1 MIKLPIELI
10 LIIVILTTVLV
21 VCTIECLKNEKVI
34 ERQEDE
40 IKRLRKLLS
49 NTDQYDLYS
58 DR

>member
-1 MIKLPIELI
+1 MIKLPIELLLFI
-10 LIIVILTTVLV
+10 SIVLTVLV

-34 ERQEDE
+34 ERQDDE

>member
-1 MIKLPIELI
+1 MIKLPIELL
-10 LIIVILTTVLV
+10 LIIVILITVLL

-34 ERQEDE
+34 ERQDDE

>member
-21 VCTIECLKNEKVI
+21 VCTVECLKNEKVI

>member
-1 MIKLPIELI
+1 MIKLPIELL
-10 LIIVILTTVLV
+10 LIIVILITVLV
-21 VCTIECLKNEKVI
+21 VCSIECLKNEKVI

-40 IKRLRKLLS
+40 IKRLKKLLS

>member
-1 MIKLPIELI
+1 MIKLPIELL

-34 ERQEDE
+34 ERQNDE

-49 NTDQYDLYS
+49 NKDQYDLYS

>member
-1 MIKLPIELI
+1 MIKLPIELL
-10 LIIVILTTVLV
+10 LIIVILITVLV

-40 IKRLRKLLS
+40 IKRLKKLLS

>member
-1 MIKLPIELI
+1 MIKLPIELL

-40 IKRLRKLLS
+40 IKRLKKLLS

>member
-1 MIKLPIELI
+1 MIKLSIELL

>member
-1 MIKLPIELI
+1 MIKLPIELL
-10 LIIVILTTVLV
+10 LIIVILTTVLL
-21 VCTIECLKNEKVI
+21 VCTIDCLRNEKVI
-34 ERQEDE
+34 ERQEEE

>member
-1 MIKLPIELI
+1 MIKLPIELL
-10 LIIVILTTVLV
+10 LIIAILTTVLV

-34 ERQEDE
+34 ERQDDE

>member
-1 MIKLPIELI
+1 MIKLPIEL
-10 LIIVILTTVLV
+10 LLVIVILTTVLV

-40 IKRLRKLLS
+40 IKRLKKLLS

>member
-10 LIIVILTTVLV
+10 LIIVILTTVLL
-21 VCTIECLKNEKVI
+21 VCSIECLKNEKVI

>member
-1 MIKLPIELI
+1 MIKLPIELL

-21 VCTIECLKNEKVI
+21 VSTIECLKNEKVI

-40 IKRLRKLLS
+40 IKRLRKLLN
-49 NTDQYDLYS
+49 NTDKYDLYS

>member
-1 MIKLPIELI
+1 MIKLPIELL

-21 VCTIECLKNEKVI
+21 VCSGECLKNEKGI

-40 IKRLRKLLS
+40 IKRLKKLLS

>member
-1 MIKLPIELI
+1 MIKLPIELL

>member
-1 MIKLPIELI
+1 MIKLPIELL
-10 LIIVILTTVLV
+10 LIIAILTTVLV
-21 VCTIECLKNEKVI
+21 VCTIECIKNEKVI

-40 IKRLRKLLS
+40 IKRLKKLLS

>member
-1 MIKLPIELI
+1 MIKLPIELL

-49 NTDQYDLYS
+49 NKDQYDLYS

>member
-1 MIKLPIELI
+1 MIKLPIELL
-10 LIIVILTTVLV
+10 LIIVILTTVLL
-21 VCTIECLKNEKVI
+21 VCTIECIKNEKVI

-40 IKRLRKLLS
+40 IKRLKKLLS

>member
-1 MIKLPIELI
+1 MIKLPIELL
-10 LIIVILTTVLV
+10 LIIVILITVLV
-21 VCTIECLKNEKVI
+21 VCTVECLKNEKVI
-34 ERQEDE
+34 ERQENE

>member
-1 MIKLPIELI
+1 MIKLPIELL

-34 ERQEDE
+34 ERQDDE
-40 IKRLRKLLS
+40 IKRLKKLLG

>member
-1 MIKLPIELI
+1 MIKLPIELLLVIAI
-10 LIIVILTTVLV
+10 LVTVLV
-21 VCTIECLKNEKVI
+21 VCTIECIRNEKVI

-40 IKRLRKLLS
+40 IKRLRRLLS

>member
-1 MIKLPIELI
+1 MIKLPIELL

-21 VCTIECLKNEKVI
+21 VCSIECLKNEKVI

-40 IKRLRKLLS
+40 IKRLKKLLS

>member
-1 MIKLPIELI
+1 MIKLPIELL

-21 VCTIECLKNEKVI
+21 VCTVECLKNEKVI

-40 IKRLRKLLS
+40 IKRLKKLLS

>member
-1 MIKLPIELI
+1 MIKLPIELL

-34 ERQEDE
+34 ERQDDE

-49 NTDQYDLYS
+49 NKDQYDLYS

>member
-1 MIKLPIELI
+1 MIKLPIEL
-10 LIIVILTTVLV
+10 LLVIVILVTVLV
-21 VCTIECLKNEKVI
+21 VCTIECIKNEKVI

-40 IKRLRKLLS
+40 IKRLRRLLS

>member
-1 MIKLPIELI
+1 MIKLPIELL
-10 LIIVILTTVLV
+10 LIIVILITVLV

-34 ERQEDE
+34 ERQDDE

-49 NTDQYDLYS
+49 NTDQYDIYS

>member
-1 MIKLPIELI
+1 MIKLPIELL

-49 NTDQYDLYS
+49 NTDKYDLYS

>member
-1 MIKLPIELI
+1 MIKLPIELL

-21 VCTIECLKNEKVI
+21 VCTIECLKNEKLI
-34 ERQEDE
+34 EKQDDE

>member
-1 MIKLPIELI
+1 MIKLPIELLLVIAI
-10 LIIVILTTVLV
+10 LLTILVGS
-21 VCTIECLKNEKVI
+21 IFECIKDEKVR